1 MSSPDLGS
9 AHVPGLLPRPSLQ
22 DASAPCTPAQSGM
35 GPVVPPRLYS
45 RSCCPPPWPEALT
58 AAAEDGPGIV
68 AARQADRDLLDEQLL
83 NRLVYD
89 SLQPNAGRA
98 DGAGSFPSSCRTTTS
113 SNSLNTG
120 ASGASASGTGAA
132 DFEEQ
137 AQQQLVQFDYAP
149 GIASWYMPEG
159 PEDTTLVF
167 ESRFES
173 GNLRRA
179 IQVHSLGSC

>member
-1 MSSPDLGS
+1 M
-9 AHVPGLLPRPSLQ
+9 
-22 DASAPCTPAQSGM
+22 
-35 GPVVPPRLYS
+35 PPRLYS

-68 AARQADRDLLDEQLL
+68 AARQADRESLDEQLL

-89 SLQPNAGRA
+89 SLQPNAVRA
-98 DGAGSFPSSCRTTTS
+98 DGPDSFVSSCRTTTS
-113 SNSLNTG
+113 SKSLNTG
-120 ASGASASGTGAA
+120 ASGVSAGSTDAA
-132 DFEEQ
+132 DFDEQ
-137 AQQQLVQFDYAP
+137 SQPQMDRCDYAP
-149 GIASWYMPEG
+149 GLAPWYMPEG

-179 IQVHSLGSC
+179 IQVGRLGCF